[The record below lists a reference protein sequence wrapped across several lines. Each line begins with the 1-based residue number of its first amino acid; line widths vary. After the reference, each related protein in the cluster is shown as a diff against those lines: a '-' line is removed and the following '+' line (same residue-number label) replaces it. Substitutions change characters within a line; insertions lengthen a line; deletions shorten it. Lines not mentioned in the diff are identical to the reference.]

1 MLARIAD
8 ELGVPFSRIYGVV
21 TFYSQFYLTRR
32 GKNVIKVCDGTACH
46 VRGAVHNVST
56 LRHHLGVEPGQTTP
70 DYQFTFEVVYCLGA
84 CALGQLTPSPT
95 MSSLRYFRDEFLAHI
110 VDKRCPAGVCKEL
123 VYARCSN
130 ACPAG
135 QDVPKYV
142 GLIAEGRF
150 EEAYQVI
157 TETNPF
163 PSICGRVCEHPCEE
177 KCRRGQLDDAVSIRA
192 LKRFVADQ
200 MHGQR
205 PQPVQLKL
213 DKRVAVVGGGPAG
226 LAVANSLARMGYQVT
241 IFEALPVLGGM
252 LAVGIPEYR
261 LPKKILRDEME
272 NILALGVEVRTGM
285 ALGKDFNL
293 ADLKAQ
299 GFGAI
304 FLAIGAHKSSKLGV
318 AGEDTQNVL
327 HGVQFL
333 RDVNM
338 GRAADLAGRR
348 VAVVGGGNVA
358 MDAARVALR
367 LGASEVHVVYRRT
380 REEMPAQDEEI
391 QDALAEGIQFHFLVA
406 PTEVLNGTGRV
417 QGLRCSRMVLS
428 DFDRSG
434 RRRPVELKDSDFL
447 LDVDVVIPAVGQA
460 TDATCVD
467 GDCLQWTG
475 RGTIQAD
482 PRTMATNL
490 PGIFAG
496 GDAVSGPATV
506 VEAIAAGNRAA
517 KAIDR
522 SPRSQ

>member
-447 LDVDVVIPAVGQA
+447 
-460 TDATCVD
+460 
-467 GDCLQWTG
+467 QWTG